1 MNDITGR
8 ADFIDTWLTE
18 MPEGLGSFPTFDQL
32 EYTIKDRIK
41 SGSPVIDVTHDTKKI
56 VGKQVLF
63 YWIESSNGEII
74 LGSELQIK
82 PQGLVVSVT
91 GKNPKYQGK
100 SPYASDLYNLI
111 LKDSG
116 KSIRLISD
124 VSLSDEGYEIWK
136 RLFQQGH
143 KISVYDSTNP
153 GKSFTTL
160 DSIQDMDQY
169 FAKDDTDF
177 RRYQYVLSWAGE
189 VLAETRSYF
198 NTRRMRELIP
208 GLL

>member
-8 ADFIDTWLTE
+8 TDFVDTWLTE

-41 SGSPVIDVTHDTKKI
+41 SGSPVIDVTQNTKKI
-56 VGKQVLF
+56 VGKQVMY

-91 GKNPKYQGK
+91 GKNPKHQGK

-116 KSIRLISD
+116 ESIRLISD
-124 VSLSDEGYEIWK
+124 VSLSDEGYGIWK

-177 RRYQYVLSWAGE
+177 RRYQYVLSEAGE
-189 VLAETRSYF
+189 ALAETRSYF

>member
-8 ADFIDTWLTE
+8 TDFVDTWLTE
-18 MPEGLGSFPTFDQL
+18 MPQGLGSFPTFDQL

-63 YWIESSNGEII
+63 YWLESSNGEII

-124 VSLSDEGYEIWK
+124 VSLSDEGYGIWK

-177 RRYQYVLSWAGE
+177 RRYQYVLSEAGE